1 MTVQHANVAAA
12 NIHECKAANTAA
24 INTVR
29 ISDGAGSGSWAKV
42 PPASITGVNN
52 VNKVTLTYRFTDIST
67 ASSQWVVV
75 PIAGIISKIYTVI
88 HGVITGSDT
97 VMSFKIAGVS
107 VTNGNVT
114 IAQSASAAGDV
125 DSSTPTAARTLTAGQ
140 ALEIVSDGGSTNTVD
155 ATVTFII
162 DVA

>member
-1 MTVQHANVAAA
+1 MVEHANVAAA
-12 NIHECKAANTAA
+12 NIHECKGANSASVD
-24 INTVR
+24 TVR

-52 VNKVTLTYRFTDIST
+52 VNLITFTYRFTDIST
-67 ASSQWVVV
+67 ASSQWVVC

-97 VMSFKIAGVS
+97 NMTFEIAGVV
-107 VTNGNVT
+107 VTNGAIV
-114 IAQSASAAGDV
+114 IAQSGSAAGDV

-140 ALEIVSDGGSTNTVD
+140 AIEVISDGGSTNTVD
-155 ATVTFII
+155 ATVTFTIN
-162 DVA
+162 VA